1 MEEAYGVI
9 VQAYEILDQSH
20 ENYVNLVEEAII
32 EAEYE
37 YLEEYFKLYSMAHV
51 TCSQVFD
58 KRERAKLQ
66 GGFKVARNKGIVGMQ
81 AFKSSCEVLTKLSL
95 EKKHLLCRHESS
107 ISKD

>member
-1 MEEAYGVI
+1 MLEEDYGVI

-20 ENYVNLVEEAII
+20 EIYVNMVEEAII
-32 EAEYE
+32 EAEHE
-37 YLEEYFKLYSMAHV
+37 YLEESFQMYLMAHV

-95 EKKHLLCRHESS
+95 EKS
-107 ISKD
+107 ICFADMRAV

>member
-1 MEEAYGVI
+1 MMEEAYGVI

-95 EKKHLLCRHESS
+95 EKS
-107 ISKD
+107 ICFADMRAV